1 MAFDAVNTD
10 TRKGG
15 DEVNNR
21 AIEWTTNS
29 FLGNLSRHKAE
40 LRLQV
45 SHTACTTL
53 SPAERRERLRTAL
66 RQALGAFPEQ
76 NCTLEPVLLER
87 IEYEDYVLERV
98 AYTTM
103 NEVYVPVM
111 VLIPKTGSGP
121 WPAVLACHGHGNG
134 QRDAAGL
141 DADGQELEQPGIHN
155 RFAVQLVKQGLL
167 VIIPEIMGFGARRM
181 TEDMKGRPDRTSCS
195 TLSAHL
201 LMHSRTLAGMRVYE
215 AMRALDYM
223 AEREDVDAS
232 RIGTFGFS
240 GGSLISA
247 FASGLDDRIKATVLC
262 GWTNTFQGSVLAMA
276 HCIDNYL
283 PGILNDAEQPEL
295 IGLIAPR
302 ALFVESGELDPIFP
316 SQHVRQAVLQLESVY
331 KEWEVPQQFA
341 WHIHGGGHE
350 ISGEQS
356 IPWLCRQLAQAE
368 C

>member
-1 MAFDAVNTD
+1 MTFDAAHID
-10 TRKGG
+10 YGKGG
-15 DEVNNR
+15 DEMNNR
-21 AIEWTTNS
+21 AMDWTINS
-29 FLGNLSRHKAE
+29 FLGNLYRHNAEMRVKAS
-40 LRLQV
+40 Q
-45 SHTACTTL
+45 SDYTAL
-53 SPAERRERLRTAL
+53 SPAEHRERLRTVL
-66 RQALGAFPEQ
+66 RKALGAFPEQ
-76 NCTLEPVLLER
+76 DCTLGPVLLER

-103 NEVYVPVM
+103 DEVYVPVM
-111 VLIPKTGSGP
+111 VLVPKTGSGP

-155 RFAVQLVKQGLL
+155 RFAVQLVKHGLL

-181 TEDMKGRPDRTSCS
+181 AEDLKGRPDRTSCS

-201 LMHSRTLAGMRVYE
+201 LMHGRTLAGMRVYE
-215 AMRALDYM
+215 AMRGLDYI
-223 AEREDVDAS
+223 AEREDVDVS

-262 GWTNTFQGSVLAMA
+262 GWTNTFQGSVLTMA

-302 ALFVESGELDPIFP
+302 ALFVESGELDLIFP

-356 IPWLCRQLAQAE
+356 FPWLCRQLAQTE